1 MTRNE
6 FILQAMLHM
15 ASDRENLHKNCYSV
29 EQMTK
34 DIAYCAKLLADAAEK
49 HATFD
54 KE

>member
-29 EQMTK
+29 EQTTK